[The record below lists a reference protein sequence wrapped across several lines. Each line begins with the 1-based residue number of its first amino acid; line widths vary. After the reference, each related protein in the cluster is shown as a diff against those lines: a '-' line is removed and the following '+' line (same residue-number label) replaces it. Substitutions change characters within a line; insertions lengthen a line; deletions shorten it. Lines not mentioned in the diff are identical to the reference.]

1 MSTTARTL
9 ALVAALTL
17 ALTGCSAKK
26 DKTTP
31 PEDPAAAAALLV
43 EAAAATA
50 EIKTTHFVLDVDGT
64 ITGLSVKHAEGDLTR
79 EGSAKGTA
87 SINQFGSTF
96 EAEFVMVDK
105 KLYLKGPTGGFQQ
118 LDAAAAAFVYDPS
131 AILDPQ
137 RGVAKILS
145 AARNPKMLG
154 IEKVE
159 GSDANKI
166 GLDTDPATLA
176 ALIPGAP
183 QGVTV
188 VVWVDSTTK
197 KLVKGAFTVP
207 GASGAGGTV
216 TVTLTKHD
224 APVTISAP

>member
-1 MSTTARTL
+1 MSRTSRAL
-9 ALVAALTL
+9 ALLAALTL
-17 ALTGCSAKK
+17 ALTGCSSKK
-26 DKTTP
+26 DKATP
-31 PEDPAAAAALLV
+31 PDSASAAALLA
-43 EAAAATA
+43 EAAVATA
-50 EIKTTHFVLDVDGT
+50 QVKTTHFTLDVNGT

-87 SINQFGSTF
+87 SISQLGVTF

-105 KLYLKGPTGGFQQ
+105 KVYLKGPTGGFQQ
-118 LDAAAAAFVYDPS
+118 LDATAAAFVYDPS
-131 AILDPQ
+131 AILDPE

-145 AARNPKMLG
+145 AARNPKLLG
-154 IEKVE
+154 TEKVAD
-159 GSDANKI
+159 SDAYKI
-166 GLDTDPATLA
+166 SLDTDPAALA

-188 VVWVDSTTK
+188 VVWVDTTTK

-207 GASGAGGTV
+207 GASSAAGGTV
-216 TVTLTKHD
+216 TVTLSKFD